1 MGPDGVARQPVHR
14 LAGLAAGRG
23 FTLLELLVAMAVFS
37 VMSVMAFGGLRSVL
51 DASQA
56 AELRAERLGQLQMAF
71 SVIGRDVEQ
80 AIGREIRDEYGDTQP
95 PLRAGALADGSLL
108 ELSRAGWRNPAG
120 AARSTLQRVA
130 YRLEEETLYRDQWL
144 VLDRAQDSASAE
156 AQLLTGVTDVRLR
169 FLDGELQW
177 HNQWPPLNR
186 TEVMPTAM
194 EIVLELG
201 EWGEITRL
209 FRTPGV

>member
-1 MGPDGVARQPVHR
+1 MGLDGVARQPAHP
-14 LAGLAAGRG
+14 LPGLVAGRG

-37 VMSVMAFGGLRSVL
+37 VMSVLAYGGLRSVL

-56 AELRAERLGQLQMAF
+56 SEVRAERLAELQMAF
-71 SVIGRDVEQ
+71 SVLGRDVEQ
-80 AIGREIRDEYGDTQP
+80 AIGREIRDEYGDSQP
-95 PLRAGALADGSLL
+95 PVRAGPLADGVML

-130 YRLEEETLYRDQWL
+130 YRLEEETLYRHQWL
-144 VLDRAQDSASAE
+144 VLDRAQDSAPAE
-156 AQLLTGVTDVRLR
+156 AQLLTGVKDVRLR

-177 HNQWPPLNR
+177 HSQWPPLNR
-186 TEVMPTAM
+186 TDVMPKAM
-194 EIVLELG
+194 EVVLELD